1 MDRQQWVEGQVAKRR
16 DEHIGVHITSDEYR
30 TDLHDAMAW
39 ADNHQLEDCIGSPVE
54 LDNEPQAD
62 AHGVVAPTIADIAEV
77 QQAIQHPASASTAGV
92 REALELILP
101 LAIGYVAEHPVGSNQ
116 AYVEQARAA
125 LAAIRQEGA

>member
-1 MDRQQWVEGQVAKRR
+1 MPNDKRAAWVEGQVAKRR

-62 AHGVVAPTIADIAEV
+62 AQGV
-77 QQAIQHPASASTAGV
+77 STAGL

-101 LAIGYVAEHPVGSNQ
+101 LAIGYAAEHPVGSNQ

-125 LAAIRQEGA
+125 LAAGQEQ